1 MMKCRVHI
9 NLSHSLTRTKGERE
23 ERAKMNN
30 EEWIKWSQTLQ
41 IRSVQTDFI
50 VELTIECAFSKG
62 SLWTSRWNQDSNNLS
77 RLFGEDNLF

>member
-1 MMKCRVHI
+1 MLKCCVHI

-23 ERAKMNN
+23 KRMNSGR
-30 EEWIKWSQTLQ
+30 KSQTLQ